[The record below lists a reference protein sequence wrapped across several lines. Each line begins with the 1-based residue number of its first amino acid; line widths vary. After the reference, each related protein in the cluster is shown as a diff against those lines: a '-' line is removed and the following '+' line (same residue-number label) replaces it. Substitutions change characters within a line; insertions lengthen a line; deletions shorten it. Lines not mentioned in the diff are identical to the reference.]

1 MSRLEGV
8 RTLVTGGTSGIGE
21 AVVERLRAD
30 GAEVV
35 FTGRS
40 EERGRAVAE
49 RTGGVFVEADVTDG
63 DAVKRSVETA
73 VEALGGLDA
82 VVLNA
87 GVLLEGSL
95 AETTDEAW
103 DSIMDVN
110 VFGPYRYALACLPHL
125 RAAGGGS
132 IVALT
137 SDAGVWVET
146 SVGAYSVSKRALI
159 VLAQMLGTE
168 VGKDGIRVNLVCP
181 GRHGS
186 RHGHDGR
193 GPRGARPGRLAPA
206 ARRAH
211 RDGARHRSGRRVLRL
226 ARLVLL
232 QRGRAARR
240 RRHARRSPRDRRA
253 ERVTMYPE
261 LQGRVALVTGGNS
274 GIGKACV
281 ERLSQEGMTVAFTGR
296 NEERGEAVAAAT
308 GARFVRQPTTG
319 IAAHPTQP
327 SRRR

>member
-1 MSRLEGV
+1 MSRLQEV
-8 RTLVTGGTSGIGE
+8 RALVTGGTSGIGE

-40 EERGRAVAE
+40 EERGRAVSE

-63 DAVKRSVETA
+63 DAVKRSVEMA

-87 GVLLEGSL
+87 GVLFEGSL
-95 AETTDEAW
+95 AETTDDAW

-110 VFGPYRYALACLPHL
+110 VLGPYRYALACLPHL

-168 VGKDGIRVNLVCP
+168 VGKDGIRVNLVAP
-181 GRHGS
+181 GDTAPGMATTVTGRVE
-186 RHGHDGR
+186 HDPAGWLLPPAGR
-193 GPRGARPGRLAPA
+193 IGTARDTAAAVAFFVSSDSSFCNGA
-206 ARRAH
+206 
-211 RDGARHRSGRRVLRL
+211 
-226 ARLVLL
+226 VLL
-232 QRGRAARR
+232 VDGGMRADL
-240 RRHARRSPRDRRA
+240 HAPG
-253 ERVTMYPE
+253 V
-261 LQGRVALVTGGNS
+261 LNG
-274 GIGKACV
+274 
-281 ERLSQEGMTVAFTGR
+281 
-296 NEERGEAVAAAT
+296 
-308 GARFVRQPTTG
+308 
-319 IAAHPTQP
+319 
-327 SRRR
+327 